1 MNICS
6 YICRKIRNMNSQA
19 DITLMDDAAY
29 TLKAISHGTRLCVI
43 SLLSQEEELTV
54 SQLGEQLKCEQS
66 LLSHHL
72 TDMRAKGI
80 LNCRRDGKNC
90 YYSLKNK
97 QIVQIIDCIKSCNC
111 A

>member
-1 MNICS
+1 MNQIL
-6 YICRKIRNMNSQA
+6 NPG
-19 DITLMDDAAY
+19 LMEQAAY
-29 TLKAISHGTRLCVI
+29 SLKAISQGTRLCVI
-43 SLLSQEEELTV
+43 SLLAETEELSV
-54 SQLGEQLKCEQS
+54 SQMVEQLNCEQS

-97 QIVQIIDCIKSCNC
+97 QIVQIIDCIRTCQC
-111 A
+111 I

>member
-1 MNICS
+1 MNQ
-6 YICRKIRNMNSQA
+6 KP
-19 DITLMDDAAY
+19 DIERMDEAAY
-29 TLKAISHGTRLCVI
+29 TLKAISNGTRLCVI
-43 SLLSQEEELTV
+43 SLLSEKEEMNV
-54 SQLGEQLKCEQS
+54 SQLGEELQCEQS

-97 QIVQIIDCIKSCNC
+97 QIVQILECIRTCQC
-111 A
+111 V